1 MELKFFDPNSRKKEN
16 QMEKSIK
23 DQLKEHDKILELNE
37 RIEELQDKNTD
48 LERLLQVD
56 IKQEI
61 TRLKKENDKLAD

>member
-1 MELKFFDPNSRKKEN
+1 MG
-16 QMEKSIK
+16 KSIK

-61 TRLKKENDKLAD
+61 TWLKKENDKLAD

>member
-16 QMEKSIK
+16 QMGKSIK

-61 TRLKKENDKLAD
+61 T

>member
-1 MELKFFDPNSRKKEN
+1 MELKFFDPNSWKKEN